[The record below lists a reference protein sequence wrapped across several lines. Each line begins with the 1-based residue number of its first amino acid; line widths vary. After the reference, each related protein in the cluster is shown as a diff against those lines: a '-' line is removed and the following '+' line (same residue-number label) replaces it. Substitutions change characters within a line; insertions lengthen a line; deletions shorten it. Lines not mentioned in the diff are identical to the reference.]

1 MQPINAKQNRLQH
14 KFGSI
19 KLNMHHTKISRIT
32 LRKAAST
39 QSQSQSQPSPTAEYD
54 YNSSTICTTATR
66 KQTSKQCKLNI
77 KSTTQIEQNINN
89 RNMKLMMTIMNS
101 SNDVI
106 IASIVH
112 ATITRLMSSNMRKNQ
127 RITTSSAW
135 NETKIFPT
143 LRTLLS

>member
-1 MQPINAKQNRLQH
+1 
-14 KFGSI
+14 
-19 KLNMHHTKISRIT
+19 MHHTKISRIT

-66 KQTSKQCKLNI
+66 KQTSKQCKINI
-77 KSTTQIEQNINN
+77 EINN

-101 SNDVI
+101 NNAVI